1 MIGNKMKYKCKYIGG
16 GGTEYNG
23 GIWEKKE
30 TPKTI
35 SFKLVEDSF
44 YSPCYKKIIINKFYR
59 KNKEEARK
67 DNNYNAFRD
76 FGTHIGWMNNGHL
89 LRDWK
94 DGTYT
99 AYPNQCGTPY
109 IFEPIS

>member
-1 MIGNKMKYKCKYIGG
+1 MKYKCTYVSGS
-16 GGTEYNG
+16 GTEYDG

-35 SFKLVEDSF
+35 TFILIEQPFFEVDYTLLKFKKVT
-44 YSPCYKKIIINKFYR
+44 
-59 KNKEEARK
+59 KNLSGDEITYHGYGSVLK
-67 DNNYNAFRD
+67 D
-76 FGTHIGWMNNGHL
+76 WE
-89 LRDWK
+89 

-109 IFEPIS
+109 IFEPIKEKE